1 MPSIITTPRAASR
14 ATVLVAGAAG
24 LLLAAAPAAADLVLP
39 AIEDFEDGAS
49 SWFDGP
55 AVAELDWVASGGAD
69 GGGYV
74 TDVVDVPSEPPPFG
88 ITAFRAQ
95 DEFGSSDGIFEGD
108 WLAAGVTEVRFAVRH
123 DAPAPIAFF
132 ARFASPFN
140 FPGAVGL
147 AFEPVLPGQWTEIVL
162 DVSEGSDQLVLAGST
177 YEEIFSSIGHLQVGF
192 DPGDLGGLPVT
203 VDLDLVQ
210 VVPGPAALSVLLAG
224 GLLAG
229 RRRRG

>member
-1 MPSIITTPRAASR
+1 MQSLTTTPRAAARSTI
-14 ATVLVAGAAG
+14 AVAGVAG
-24 LLLAAAPAAADLVLP
+24 LLLAAVPAAADLVLP

-49 SWFDGP
+49 NWFDG
-55 AVAELDWVASGGAD
+55 ASVAELDWVETGGAD

-74 TDVVDVPSEPPPFG
+74 TDLIDIPPSPPPFG

-108 WLAAGVTEVRFAVRH
+108 WIAAGVDEVRFFVRH
-123 DAPAPIAFF
+123 DAPAPVSFF

-140 FPGAVGL
+140 FPSAVGL
-147 AFEPVLPGQWTEIVL
+147 AFAPVLPGQWTEIVL
-162 DVSEGSDQLVLAGST
+162 DVSEGSDELVLAGST
-177 YEEIFSSIGHLQVGF
+177 YEEIFSSIGHLQIGF
-192 DPGDLGGLPVT
+192 DPGDVTGLPVN

-210 VVPGPAALSVLLAG
+210 VIPGPAALPLLLAG

-229 RRRRG
+229 RRRRA